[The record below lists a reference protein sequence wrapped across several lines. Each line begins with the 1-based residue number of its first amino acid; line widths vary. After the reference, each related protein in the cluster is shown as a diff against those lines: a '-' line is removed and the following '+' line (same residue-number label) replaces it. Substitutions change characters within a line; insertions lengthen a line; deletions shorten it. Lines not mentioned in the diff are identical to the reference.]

1 MPDPFFEAAQSGDVR
16 ALARRLQAD
25 PDRCTAYSADGWTAL
40 HLAAYFGHAAAVRLL
55 LERGADVHA
64 RSTNDTANTPLHA
77 ALAGAREAA
86 TVGLLL
92 DHGAD
97 VNAPAGAGVTPLH
110 LAAARGDLALID
122 RLLAQGAV
130 PTPMEGGATPADL
143 AAERGHPEAARRL
156 AKPA

>member
-1 MPDPFFEAAQSGDVR
+1 MPDPFFEAAQSGDAR

-25 PDRCTAYSADGWTAL
+25 PDLGTAYSADGWTAL

-64 RSTNDTANTPLHA
+64 RSANDTANTPLHA

-97 VNAPAGAGVTPLH
+97 VNA
-110 LAAARGDLALID
+110 RGDLALID
-122 RLLAQGAV
+122 RLVAQGAV